1 MQCKHRVSLCK
12 GELAEMR
19 TFSPKQSLS
28 ASLHSQ
34 CCTIKLFVFKSE
46 NVNILLL
53 EILSVKEAI
62 TFGLSETA
70 LLSSFSALAD
80 EN

>member
-1 MQCKHRVSLCK
+1 M
-12 GELAEMR
+12 
-19 TFSPKQSLS
+19 
-28 ASLHSQ
+28 LHYQ
-34 CCTIKLFVFKSE
+34 TLFVFNSE

-53 EILSVKEAI
+53 EILSVKEAL
-62 TFGLSETA
+62 TFRLSETA